1 MTVITGRFF
10 VSFGLVILFQS
21 ACAPETAPLSS
32 ESGAA
37 DGPGKA
43 IARYVSNKKVNTVC
57 KVFDVPS
64 PPPGFAEA
72 PGVPQKDMPPR
83 LATRMAV
90 GADREPVDT
99 DWDRVSPGYVLV
111 EPAMI
116 RESMLI
122 NNEGQVVGRIESDG
136 FHHTQLLPSGN
147 RLVLNTVHTDV
158 FRSGGRQGCIEEFA
172 ADGELVWR
180 LGLATNDYIQHHDAI
195 KLPNGN
201 VLAVVWEKVSKEEAI
216 MLGRNPEFVTD
227 NGRFWYDGIIEVDP
241 FNAEIVWEWSARH
254 HLVQDYDAGK
264 ANYGVVA
271 EHPEL
276 LNINSFQLDNEGKIS
291 ESGDWTHV
299 NALDYN
305 ADLDLIVI
313 SSNYM
318 SEVFVIDH
326 STTPWEAASHGGGR
340 HGRGGDFLYRWG
352 NAENYD
358 RGGAADR
365 TLFNQ
370 HDIQWIKEGLPG
382 AGNLLVFNNGNPD
395 ARPYSTVVEF
405 APEMSDDG
413 SFVLHDGE
421 PYSTDVIVWEYNPEP
436 PERFYSFFISGAQRL
451 LNGNTIITQGAGAMI
466 REVTR
471 DGEIVWDYSYSNE
484 NDDPH
489 MLFRG
494 NRYPAGHPGIAGFT
508 LAQ

>member
-1 MTVITGRFF
+1 
-10 VSFGLVILFQS
+10 
-21 ACAPETAPLSS
+21 
-32 ESGAA
+32 
-37 DGPGKA
+37 
-43 IARYVSNKKVNTVC
+43 
-57 KVFDVPS
+57 
-64 PPPGFAEA
+64 
-72 PGVPQKDMPPR
+72 
-83 LATRMAV
+83 
-90 GADREPVDT
+90 
-99 DWDRVSPGYVLV
+99 
-111 EPAMI
+111 
-116 RESMLI
+116 
-122 NNEGQVVGRIESDG
+122 
-136 FHHTQLLPSGN
+136 
-147 RLVLNTVHTDV
+147 
-158 FRSGGRQGCIEEFA
+158 
-172 ADGELVWR
+172 
-180 LGLATNDYIQHHDAI
+180 
-195 KLPNGN
+195 
-201 VLAVVWEKVSKEEAI
+201 
-216 MLGRNPEFVTD
+216 
-227 NGRFWYDGIIEVDP
+227 
-241 FNAEIVWEWSARH
+241 
-254 HLVQDYDAGK
+254 
-264 ANYGVVA
+264 
-271 EHPEL
+271 
-276 LNINSFQLDNEGKIS
+276 
-291 ESGDWTHV
+291 V

-305 ADLDLIVI
+305 ADLDLIVF
-313 SSNYM
+313 SSNYL
-318 SEVFVIDH
+318 SEVFIIDH
-326 STTPWEAASHGGGR
+326 STTPWEAAGHGGGR
-340 HGRGGDFLYRWG
+340 HGRGGDFVYRWG
-352 NAENYD
+352 NVENYD
-358 RGGAADR
+358 RGSAEDR